1 MNSTIDSGVP
11 RIWVRGG
18 FQMWDT
24 ALAEGQHK
32 AGEVRRHAPP
42 QKKKTFSKV
51 K

>member
-32 AGEVRRHAPP
+32 VREVRRHAPP
-42 QKKKTFSKV
+42 PQKKIFFKS
-51 K
+51 